1 MKYYKTFNNAGWDF
15 KVWDIDNTAANY
27 NDGYPFLAWQ
37 NNYQTLRDISSPV
50 INIFAL
56 RSNGDTI
63 AYNSTTNESE
73 ILLNFLSSEP
83 TSNFAVED
91 ISITNG
97 KITNF
102 KKISSTL
109 YEAKLNLIN
118 QGKHEI
124 SISTIHFTDLAGS
137 DNNSHSRFT
146 LFFDNI
152 GPIISILGPFPN
164 KSFTNQTNV
173 KLKIEINEKTLGF
186 EKEDVNVLWGSIS
199 NFYQYV
205 DGKSFDVEIFHDE
218 ERERKRSSSGLTL
231 VNLRM
236 NH

>member
-1 MKYYKTFNNAGWDF
+1 M
-15 KVWDIDNTAANY
+15 
-27 NDGYPFLAWQ
+27 
-37 NNYQTLRDISSPV
+37 
-50 INIFAL
+50 
-56 RSNGDTI
+56 
-63 AYNSTTNESE
+63 
-73 ILLNFLSSEP
+73 NFLSSEP
-83 TSNFAVED
+83 TNNFAVED

-124 SISTIHFTDLAGS
+124 NISTNTFTDLAGN

-218 ERERKRSSSGLTL
+218 EKKNVVWFDTSKFTDESLNPNSPSEYFEWTL
-231 VNLRM
+231 DKTPPTLKIIATTFKGDTVKNNSITQEDTLKVFFEFNENVSDFNLEDIKVWGGIIQIFDY
-236 NH
+236 